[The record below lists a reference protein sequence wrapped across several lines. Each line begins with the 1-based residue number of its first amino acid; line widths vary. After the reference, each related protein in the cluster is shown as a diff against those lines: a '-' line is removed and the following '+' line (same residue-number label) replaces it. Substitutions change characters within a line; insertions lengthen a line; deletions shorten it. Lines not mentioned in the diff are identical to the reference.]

1 MSQQQLFSQLALEPV
16 EELPPDLCIPFW
28 PTDDIQQLR
37 VDTVNVLEGRVDIE
51 TFDTEYQ
58 EKIRNYYRFYG
69 TQYSSEI
76 GVNARKTKDTLD
88 IV

>member
-1 MSQQQLFSQLALEPV
+1 MSPQTLFSQLALEPI
-16 EELPPDLCIPFW
+16 EELPDDPCIPLEV
-28 PTDDIQQLR
+28 PPDEKQVR
-37 VDTVNVLEGRVDIE
+37 VDAVNVLEGRVDIS
-51 TFDTEYQ
+51 TFNPEYQ